1 LLEPLLDLGTDIVVI
16 KGYLMIKRQ
25 DWLVTVKMECD
36 DMIPMVG
43 QLKFA
48 ELDDQALEKD

>member
-1 LLEPLLDLGTDIVVI
+1 MLEPLLDLGTDIVVI

>member
-1 LLEPLLDLGTDIVVI
+1 MV